1 MMAASGEL
9 IGRDAELALVGAFVA
24 GCDRLSAAL
33 LVRGVPG
40 IGKTSVWRE
49 GVRLARE
56 RAYRTLVAN
65 PSERPVAQRPVA
77 IEVLNGKSASFPLKG
92 TAGAVLFVQY
102 LQAGKRPEI
111 VWFTIA
117 VAGLPRGIDYLAD
130 AGDCVGG
137 HPSTLALVSA
147 VPDPQTDLLILPI
160 GNVPGSASTVIWI
173 EVTSAL
179 GNQLGSV
186 RGGFLAPGSTVPI
199 AAGGSLCPQQ
209 ALAPLPAAAALNAA
223 WNAA

>member
-1 MMAASGEL
+1 MVNEPGQNGDIL
-9 IGRDAELALVGAFVA
+9 VFGDAERRSRRLPGGISRPSIPAVGAGTVIGVLAILVVALALNG
-24 GCDRLSAAL
+24 GSQ
-33 LVRGVPG
+33 
-40 IGKTSVWRE
+40 
-49 GVRLARE
+49 AR
-56 RAYRTLVAN
+56 AQ
-65 PSERPVAQRPVA
+65 RPVAQRPVA

-102 LQAGKRPEI
+102 LQAGKRPES
-111 VWFTIA
+111 VRFTLA
-117 VAGLPRGIDYLAD
+117 VAGLPRSIDYLAV

-137 HPSTLALVSA
+137 HPSILALVSA

-199 AAGGSLCPQQ
+199 AAGGPLCPQQ
-209 ALAPLPAAAALNAA
+209 DLAPLPASAALNAA
-223 WNAA
+223 GNAA